1 MLLQHIH
8 ISIFASGKFLLSPS
22 WKLCEAA
29 TRHNRSN
36 DSVVSVSQGKK
47 RLQVNCIFIVQTA
60 HFIFEKNYHCIVAKC
75 PNSLGL
81 NKTLYLT
88 LKQRDETIYGNL
100 AWRHQIPEYIFSW
113 IFPICSDYCFIWY
126 TTYLSIWSVSRKYQI
141 VSVLRAVC
149 LQKAQW
155 PQTWST
161 KHAKSIV
168 NFGEKYVRRRDRFNE
183 LQCDCYRPVENS
195 VS

>member
-1 MLLQHIH
+1 MLSFLQSKLEVWNGRFRTWNDTYKKLISVSLFKCGFPIIFPTEITCSTTLWKNFLFKGSTTVFSNDFCGTNWLREDPSQWLATPVVYDTVYANQNLLLQHIH

-47 RLQVNCIFIVQTA
+47 RLQVNCKLIVQTA

-88 LKQRDETIYGNL
+88 LKQRD
-100 AWRHQIPEYIFSW
+100 
-113 IFPICSDYCFIWY
+113 
-126 TTYLSIWSVSRKYQI
+126 
-141 VSVLRAVC
+141 
-149 LQKAQW
+149 
-155 PQTWST
+155 
-161 KHAKSIV
+161 
-168 NFGEKYVRRRDRFNE
+168 
-183 LQCDCYRPVENS
+183 
-195 VS
+195 